1 MTINF
6 FIYLFT
12 FSGETRGRFKAS
24 NKKPYPNKKDCYY
37 ATLTISKMIS
47 GDARFY
53 TATIANE
60 RGRSEYD
67 IHVRVIRISCYTNLP
82 IFFAYFSMFLLK

>member
-82 IFFAYFSMFLLK
+82 IFFLPILVCFF